1 MASPIIHLF
10 CGDSFEPS
18 ILTLRIVAP
27 ILLFIGLSGILGM
40 QILYSQG
47 KENIVILSTLAGV
60 ISNFILNFILIPDYA
75 QYGAAFGTFIA
86 EFCVTAVMIVAGKKY
101 LPLSFL
107 TKENMHYIIGTIL
120 ICILLLL
127 LTSII
132 ENDIIILTIG
142 ILSSI
147 LIYYVY
153 LFFQKDWVALQ
164 VTKVFI
170 AAIRRV

>member
-47 KENIVILSTLAGV
+47 KENIVIVSTLVGA

-86 EFCVTAVMIVAGKKY
+86 EFCVTAVMIIAGRKHLLISFSKKR
-101 LPLSFL
+101 
-107 TKENMHYIIGTIL
+107 NMHYIIGTIL
-120 ICILLLL
+120 MSIFLLLL
-127 LTSII
+127 IHTISNEII
-132 ENDIIILTIG
+132 VLISG
-142 ILSSI
+142 ILFSI
-147 LIYYVY
+147 VLYYAY
-153 LFFQKDWVALQ
+153 LYFQKDWLVLQ
-164 VTKVFI
+164 IIKVFTS
-170 AAIRRV
+170 AIKRL